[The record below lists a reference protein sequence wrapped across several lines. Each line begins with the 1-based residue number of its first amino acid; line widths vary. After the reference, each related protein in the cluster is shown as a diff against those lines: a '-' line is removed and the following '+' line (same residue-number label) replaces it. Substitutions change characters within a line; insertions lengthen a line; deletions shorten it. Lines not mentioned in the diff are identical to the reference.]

1 MNFYQMNLECEM
13 ENNEKQ
19 SDTGSQPKIVSE
31 IVGYLKN
38 YPFLLISVAGLVV
51 FIGALPLLEG
61 EKLNAF
67 MPLIYIFLLAPILF
81 QFYLVNKTSSER
93 KALESS
99 GRSGRKAVAAE
110 AHAQTESRHFSR
122 KAIFSLVLIVVNI
135 LGYGDLLD
143 KNAHLGAIIALGIPA
158 LMLGFSALND
168 AQHGTVT
175 GKGWA
180 IAATVLSIFMILAS
194 LGELSADEQ
203 TTPVLTPPPVPS
215 APFTPD
221 KQVVTPPPQTNF
233 QPTQASQPA
242 VAGVCV
248 TEFGTC
254 PMMVQIPVG
263 SSCTCSG
270 QFGVF
275 PGLAQ

>member
-1 MNFYQMNLECEM
+1 MT
-13 ENNEKQ
+13 NNEKQ
-19 SDTGSQPKIVSE
+19 PDAGSQSKIVSE

-81 QFYLVNKTSSER
+81 QFYLVNKSSADR
-93 KALESS
+93 KALDGT
-99 GRSGRKAVAAE
+99 GRSGEKAVAAE
-110 AHAQTESRHFSR
+110 AHVVAESRHFSR
-122 KAIFSLVLIVVNI
+122 KAIFSLVLIVLNI
-135 LGYGDLLD
+135 LAYGDLLD

-180 IAATVLSIFMILAS
+180 IAATVLSVLMILAS
-194 LGELSADEQ
+194 LGELSGDDQ
-203 TTPVLTPPPVPS
+203 TTPELTPPPVPS
-215 APFTPD
+215 APFAPE
-221 KQVVTPPPQTNF
+221 KPVVT
-233 QPTQASQPA
+233 QPLTQSNSQSIQASQPA
-242 VAGVCV
+242 AAGVCV
-248 TEFGTC
+248 TQFGTC
-254 PMMVQIPVG
+254 PMMVAIPVG
-263 SSCTCSG
+263 SSCNCSG

>member
-1 MNFYQMNLECEM
+1 MDMECDM
-13 ENNEKQ
+13 TNNEKQ
-19 SDTGSQPKIVSE
+19 PDADSQSKIVSE

-61 EKLNAF
+61 EKLKAF

-81 QFYLVNKTSSER
+81 QFYLVNKSSADR
-93 KALESS
+93 KALDGT
-99 GRSGRKAVAAE
+99 GRSGEKAVAAE
-110 AHAQTESRHFSR
+110 AHVVAESRHFSR
-122 KAIFSLVLIVVNI
+122 KAIFSLVLIVLNI
-135 LGYGDLLD
+135 LAYGDLLD

-180 IAATVLSIFMILAS
+180 IAATVLSILMILAS

-215 APFTPD
+215 ASSTPEN
-221 KQVVTPPPQTNF
+221 QVVTPPLQQSKS
-233 QPTQASQPA
+233 QPAQASQPA
-242 VAGVCV
+242 AAGVCV
-248 TEFGTC
+248 TQFGTC
-254 PMMVQIPVG
+254 PMMVAIPVG
-263 SSCTCSG
+263 SSCNCSG
-270 QFGVF
+270 QLGVF